1 MKAVFNYL
9 KEIKDTANEEE
20 LYYYAFYLVNSF
32 YEKLEFREYD
42 QKFVSNSSLV
52 LLGKKL

>member
-1 MKAVFNYL
+1 
-9 KEIKDTANEEE
+9 
-20 LYYYAFYLVNSF
+20 LVTGEAAKNRSF